1 MPVIDTLDYFGRESQ
16 VWEEEE
22 EEEEE
27 GRKRVKR
34 SEATMDSSLF
44 TTSLPNFR
52 QEYNSSLESIT
63 SNINVSLFE
72 EGPTSGAGY
81 SYIESIVIAVVAGI
95 LSLLTIFGNVL
106 VMVSFKLDKQLQTI
120 SNYFL
125 LSLAGKT
132 YTITY
137 HT

>member
-1 MPVIDTLDYFGRESQ
+1 
-16 VWEEEE
+16 
-22 EEEEE
+22 
-27 GRKRVKR
+27 
-34 SEATMDSSLF
+34 MDSSLF
-44 TTSLPNFR
+44 TTSLSNFR
-52 QEYNSSLESIT
+52 QEYNSSLESIA
-63 SNINVSLFE
+63 SNITSSVPG
-72 EGPTSGAGY
+72 EGPTPGTGY

-132 YTITY
+132 CYY
-137 HT
+137 R